1 VISPRGNNYVVALV
15 SGKKLPERRKNMT
28 GIGIGKSF
36 KKISIILA
44 GALLAS
50 ATVVSAADKLVDSSD
65 YSDKDFKKCI
75 ITDYTDMVDG
85 DDIQWVWT
93 DPPTKL
99 SNYDLKVGKVENK
112 SKVRSKS
119 LVESVQSVFS
129 ETFADRDSKG
139 GSGTLTA
146 DICVYE
152 AEHFSAG
159 KAWIP
164 FVGGHKMQ
172 AGIGVEMVLRNGK
185 NKTVAKFRHSARE
198 GAEIEAATEEVAN
211 DLMGYISEH

>member
-1 VISPRGNNYVVALV
+1 VAI
-15 SGKKLPERRKNMT
+15 KQLPERRKIMPKSSME
-28 GIGIGKSF
+28 KSF
-36 KKISIILA
+36 RRISIVLA
-44 GALLAS
+44 AVLLAS
-50 ATVVSAADKLVDSSD
+50 ATTVAAADKLVDSSD
-65 YSDKDFKKCI
+65 YSDKDFKKCS
-75 ITDYTDMVDG
+75 ITDYSDMVDG

-93 DPPTKL
+93 DPAIKL
-99 SNYDLKVGKVENK
+99 AQYDLKVGTVENK

-119 LVESVQSVFS
+119 LVESVKSVFS
-129 ETFADRDSKG
+129 ETFADRDSKT

-146 DICVYE
+146 EICIYE

-172 AGIGVEMVLRNGK
+172 AGMGVEMVLRNGK

-198 GAEIEAATEEVAN
+198 GVEIEAATQEVAN
-211 DLMGYISEH
+211 DLTEYISKH